1 MNRIKEILK
10 EKGIS
15 QMWLSQKIYKS
26 YCMVNA
32 YVCNRKQPS
41 LDLLY
46 KITEV
51 LEVDPKELLNNKK

>member
-1 MNRIKEILK
+1 
-10 EKGIS
+10 
-15 QMWLSQKIYKS
+15 MWLSQKIYKS